1 MPWCECD
8 KCDGGKNIP
17 QSTWFWHKKKMKLTP
32 EVRGRPRNE
41 RRNPPPNVAPIDLV
55 DPPEEE
61 DEQEDDDDVI
71 QSDVVSVMMLIL
83 SALVRPII

>member
-1 MPWCECD
+1 
-8 KCDGGKNIP
+8 
-17 QSTWFWHKKKMKLTP
+17 MKLTP
-32 EVRGRPRNE
+32 EVRGRPRNG